1 MMRNAFVLLSMCF
14 LCFDSVL
21 HAEPIAQEDVYL
33 RIETI
38 NASTGE
44 GDANAKID
52 KRLKKISWK
61 LENLPYKNFELKSS
75 QKVQV
80 PLKKK
85 QIVRLPNGQELT
97 LRLLYKNDT
106 RLGIWINWLDKSGM
120 QLLNSKIHLG
130 CTDPMVAGTDNTDG
144 SASLLAIALESN

>member
-14 LCFDSVL
+14 LCIESVVQ
-21 HAEPIAQEDVYL
+21 AEPVPQEDVYL
-33 RIETI
+33 RIQTI
-38 NASTGE
+38 NASIGE
-44 GDANAKID
+44 VDGDAKID

-61 LENLPYKNFELKSS
+61 LENLPYKKFELQFSE
-75 QKVQV
+75 KVQV

-85 QIVRLPNGQELT
+85 QLVRLPNGQELT

-106 RLGIWINWLDKSGM
+106 KLGIWINWLDKSGM

-144 SASLLAIALESN
+144 SASLLAIAFEK